1 MKNNRDSIVYKT
13 DSYKVSHWLQ
23 FPPKTESSFYYI
35 ESRGGAEDL
44 MFFGLQAIIKKLLN
58 KLPTISEVKKAAK
71 FWDDHGI
78 PYFNTEG
85 WLNLIELGFYP
96 VKIRAVR
103 EGGIYKTKTVLV
115 TIEST
120 VDGYEWL
127 PGWLET
133 RLLQVWYPITVA
145 SKIHKCKKVIYD
157 YLVKTGTPED
167 IDFKLHSFGYRGV
180 SSEESA
186 EMGGMAELVSFK
198 GTDTIVGVLGA
209 QDYYNTKDMVG
220 FSIPAAEHSTITAW
234 GKEFEF
240 DAYRNM
246 LDWFAY
252 PGKALAVV
260 SDSYNLSNAIVDG
273 WCGELKDLVLESGCI
288 LIVRPDSGEP
298 SEVVL
303 RTLNELSNGYGY
315 TLNSKGF
322 KVLNTVRIIQG
333 DSIDGPESIQK
344 IYDVLFENGW
354 SGDNIAF
361 GMGGGSLQQVNRDN
375 LKFAMKCSAVKV
387 NGIWKDVFK
396 DPFDA
401 PWKASRGGRLD
412 NSDLDD
418 IWIEGKFV
426 KEYTFNEIRK
436 IAKEYFI

>member
-1 MKNNRDSIVYKT
+1 MKNSRNSIVYKT

-23 FPPKTESSFYYI
+23 FPPNTARSFYYI

-44 MFFGLQAIIKKLLN
+44 TFFGLQAIIKKLLS
-58 KLPTISEVKKAAK
+58 KLPTKNEVKKAKK
-71 FWDDHGI
+71 FWAEHGI
-78 PYFNTEG
+78 PYFNFEG
-85 WLNLIELGFYP
+85 WMDVIELGYFP
-96 VKIRAVR
+96 VKIRAVK

-120 VDGYEWL
+120 VDGFEWL
-127 PGWLET
+127 PGWIET

-145 SKIHKCKKVIYD
+145 SKIQKCKKVIFD
-157 YLVKTGTPED
+157 NLVKTGSPEG

-198 GTDTIVGVLGA
+198 GTDTIPGVLGA
-209 QDYYNTKDMVG
+209 QDYYNTKSMVG

-240 DAYRNM
+240 AAYRNM
-246 LDWFAY
+246 LDKFASH
-252 PGKALAVV
+252 GSLLAVV
-260 SDSYNLSNAIVDG
+260 SDSYNLSNAVING
-273 WCGELKDLVLESGCI
+273 WCGELKQQVIDSGCI
-288 LIVRPDSGEP
+288 LVVRPDSGEP

-303 RTLNELSNGYGY
+303 RTLNELGAGYGY
-315 TLNSKGF
+315 TVNSKGY

-344 IYDVLFENGW
+344 IYEVLVENGW

-361 GMGGGSLQQVNRDN
+361 GMGGGSLQQVNRDT
-375 LKFAMKCSAVKV
+375 LKFAMKCSAVLIDGV
-387 NGIWKDVFK
+387 WLDAFK
-396 DPFDA
+396 EPFDA
-401 PWKASRGGRLD
+401 PWKASKKGRL
-412 NSDLDD
+412 NNPDLMD
-418 IWIEGKFV
+418 IWVDGSFV
-426 KEYTFNEIRK
+426 KEYTFEEVRET
-436 IAKEYFI
+436 AKEYFK